1 MTEVGIYIGGIGAS
15 NAAIGSIPILTE
27 ALSTATGAITL
38 LCNPL
43 GIGILGVTFL
53 SLNLGSNFG
62 KYKIKNTEKEETIK
76 AIKNSLKTSIEITT
90 TKILDQY
97 KKKYNSK
104 YDYDLIEG
112 SELLKLI
119 EDIKEKII
127 RPKEESFTIMD
138 LFENFI
144 YGYTPL
150 CFGSQKAFEIFQ
162 NREGK
167 KILFIISDGL
177 LNDIDKESAQE
188 YIKIKSNLLEVITI
202 CIYLNSSNKLNQKSF
217 YNEIQSN
224 FDEGAKFLFNISSK
238 LNYHNNI
245 IKFFIK
251 KNWDIPLNG
260 TCKLFIEINNS
271 EDLNQFINL
280 INESIDKNESVE
292 NVNKIIGDSL
302 LENIID
308 KNYIGQ
314 FKSEE

>member
-251 KNWDIPLNG
+251 KNWDIPLN
-260 TCKLFIEINNS
+260 
-271 EDLNQFINL
+271 
-280 INESIDKNESVE
+280 
-292 NVNKIIGDSL
+292 
-302 LENIID
+302 
-308 KNYIGQ
+308 
-314 FKSEE
+314 

>member
-15 NAAIGSIPILTE
+15 NAAIGSIPILTG